1 MAGSRNDGST
11 PPGGRGWRGAARG
24 TGGRRAGGRPPTAR
38 LPLRPPA
45 SAPAGGGPPPGATT
59 EAAVHRVAGPARDG
73 GPRGHGAG
81 AAPPPDPAGA
91 ATGAGGI
98 GAAPG
103 LVRTDLALE
112 AIGASQPM
120 PGVRVEEER
129 GQGYV
134 VTRVTVT
141 TPEAAQRLGKPPGR
155 YVTIESPGFRKR
167 DRQLQERV
175 ANVLARE
182 LGAMLPDRPDASF
195 FVVGLGNWNATPD
208 SLGPEVVHRL
218 LVTRHLQDYVPADLK
233 GGLRSVA
240 ALAPGVL
247 GLTGIETGDVIRGIV
262 QQIRPDVVIAVDAL
276 AARNIERIMTTIQIA
291 DTGIHPGSG
300 VGNHRAA
307 VTRETLGIPVVAIGV
322 PTVVHA
328 HTIAYDT
335 LDALTRSLQEQ
346 SALFRTLG
354 QMPEADKRRLI
365 EEVLGPAV
373 GDLMVTPKEIDVFV
387 EEMATVVASG
397 LNAALHPR
405 LDEIDLSPVFT

>member
-11 PPGGRGWRGAARG
+11 PRGGRGWRGAARG

-59 EAAVHRVAGPARDG
+59 EAAVHRVAGPGRDG

-81 AAPPPDPAGA
+81 AAPPPDPAAA

>member
-1 MAGSRNDGST
+1 MTGPRDGT
-11 PPGGRGWRGAARG
+11 RDGMGARG
-24 TGGRRAGGRPPTAR
+24 NLGRLPDEHRRGGRRPVRLGGWE
-38 LPLRPPA
+38 PLRP
-45 SAPAGGGPPPGATT
+45 GGGPPPVAARPGPGAGD
-59 EAAVHRVAGPARDG
+59 AAPHRAADSGTRGAAAPPEDGPAV
-73 GPRGHGAG
+73 PMASAAAAAG
-81 AAPPPDPAGA
+81 AA
-91 ATGAGGI
+91 
-98 GAAPG
+98 G

-112 AIGASQPM
+112 AIGTSQPL
-120 PGVRVEEER
+120 PGVQVQEER

-141 TPEAAQRLGKPPGR
+141 SPEAARRLGKPPGR

-167 DRQLQERV
+167 DRELQERV

-182 LGAMLPDRPDASF
+182 LAAMLPDRPDASF

-218 LVTRHLQDYVPADLK
+218 LVTRHLQDYVPEDLK

-262 QQIRPDVVIAVDAL
+262 QQIRPDMVIAVDAL

-291 DTGIHPGSG
+291 DTGIYPGSG

-307 VTRETLGIPVVAIGV
+307 VTRETLGIPVIAIGV

-335 LDALTRSLQEQ
+335 LDALTRSLQSQ
-346 SALFRTLG
+346 STLFRTLG
-354 QMPEADKRRLI
+354 QMPEPDKRRLI

-405 LDEIDLSPVFT
+405 LDEIDLSPVFA

>member
-1 MAGSRNDGST
+1 MSTSPTGPRRPQEPGAPGSRQVRRQLHAMRRVSL
-11 PPGGRGWRGAARG
+11 PGPACIPDRGVG
-24 TGGRRAGGRPPTAR
+24 
-38 LPLRPPA
+38 
-45 SAPAGGGPPPGATT
+45 SAPD
-59 EAAVHRVAGPARDG
+59 R
-73 GPRGHGAG
+73 
-81 AAPPPDPAGA
+81 
-91 ATGAGGI
+91 TGAG
-98 GAAPG
+98 P
-103 LVRTDLALE
+103 VRTDLALE
-112 AIGASQPM
+112 AVGAGQPL
-120 PGVRVEEER
+120 PGVEMQEER
-129 GQGYV
+129 GDGYV
-134 VTRVTVT
+134 VTRVTVLDQQ
-141 TPEAAQRLGKPPGR
+141 AADRLGKPPGR
-155 YVTIESPGFRKR
+155 YVTIESPGFRRR

-175 ANVLARE
+175 SRVLARE
-182 LGAMLPDRPDASF
+182 LAAMLPDRPDASF

-218 LVTRHLQDYVPADLK
+218 LVTRHLHDYVPADLR

-262 QQIRPDVVIAVDAL
+262 REIRPDVVIAVDAL

-307 VTRETLGIPVVAIGV
+307 VTRESLGIPVVAIGV

-335 LDALTRSLQEQ
+335 LDALTRSLADHSQ
-346 SALFRTLG
+346 LFRTLG
-354 QMPEADKRRLI
+354 QMPEQDKRRLI

-405 LDEIDLSPVFT
+405 LDEIDLSPVFA

>member
-1 MAGSRNDGST
+1 M
-11 PPGGRGWRGAARG
+11 
-24 TGGRRAGGRPPTAR
+24 
-38 LPLRPPA
+38 
-45 SAPAGGGPPPGATT
+45 
-59 EAAVHRVAGPARDG
+59 
-73 GPRGHGAG
+73 
-81 AAPPPDPAGA
+81 
-91 ATGAGGI
+91 

>member
-1 MAGSRNDGST
+1 MTGPRDRRVQGERGNLERMAER
-11 PPGGRGWRGAARG
+11 RRGAGWNAAR
-24 TGGRRAGGRPPTAR
+24 P
-38 LPLRPPA
+38 
-45 SAPAGGGPPPGATT
+45 
-59 EAAVHRVAGPARDG
+59 
-73 GPRGHGAG
+73 
-81 AAPPPDPAGA
+81 
-91 ATGAGGI
+91 GAGGVPW
-98 GAAPG
+98 GGSGPGMAAGPDLSAPPAAAAQAGDAPPAAPSLAAG
-103 LVRTDLALE
+103 GPGNLAGGNPAGFVRTDLALE
-112 AIGASQPM
+112 AIGTSQPM
-120 PGVRVEEER
+120 PGVQVEEER
-129 GQGYV
+129 GQGYL

-141 TPEAAQRLGKPPGR
+141 SPEAARRLGKPPGR

-167 DRQLQERV
+167 DRELQERV

-182 LGAMLPDRPDASF
+182 LAAMLPDRPDASF

-218 LVTRHLQDYVPADLK
+218 LVTRHLQEYVPEDLK

-262 QQIRPDVVIAVDAL
+262 QQIRPDMVIAVDAL
-276 AARNIERIMTTIQIA
+276 AARNIERIMTTVQIA

-307 VTRETLGIPVVAIGV
+307 VTRETLGIPVIAIGV

-335 LDALTRSLQEQ
+335 LDALTRSLQSQ
-346 SALFRTLG
+346 STLFRTLG

-405 LDEIDLSPVFT
+405 IDEIDLSPVFA